1 MQLENSKKEE
11 MYFSEKKF
19 KTQINTENLLD
30 LGIRKSFFTLLKIA
44 FTTHKYYVTYMDYLI
59 FLTPKFYENGYY
71 Y

>member
-19 KTQINTENLLD
+19 KTEINNENLLD

-44 FTTHKYYVTYMDYLI
+44 FTTDKYYVIYMDYLI

>member
-1 MQLENSKKEE
+1 MQLENFKKEE

-44 FTTHKYYVTYMDYLI
+44 FTTDKYYVIYVDYLI

>member
-44 FTTHKYYVTYMDYLI
+44 FTTDKYYVIYMDYLI